1 VSASVVKDASDG
13 VPEWARVNILKSE
26 RVKGVPESFLST
38 DGHRIELH
46 ENEGSSRTCAI
57 DGRSNSCE
65 LSRAARCSP
74 EAVQS
79 IGRWTSNTFIGY
91 QRSNPGSVMAAT
103 TPAYESRDH
112 VSETESE
119 GDDIV
124 FETESDKLGSKPHTM
139 EAQHGFW
146 VNALLGEAAR
156 RVLSK
161 EEQGLGD
168 SLAGNHKRKREL
180 ELIAEVEVMLQID
193 SSQINE
199 LLSLIHI

>member
-1 VSASVVKDASDG
+1 
-13 VPEWARVNILKSE
+13 
-26 RVKGVPESFLST
+26 
-38 DGHRIELH
+38 
-46 ENEGSSRTCAI
+46 
-57 DGRSNSCE
+57 
-65 LSRAARCSP
+65 
-74 EAVQS
+74 
-79 IGRWTSNTFIGY
+79 
-91 QRSNPGSVMAAT
+91 
-103 TPAYESRDH
+103 
-112 VSETESE
+112 
-119 GDDIV
+119 
-124 FETESDKLGSKPHTM
+124 M

-199 LLSLIHI
+199 LQPLVSNLKVAIADLKSAFMSGEVVGEIKKMSLQKTYLKASNKLCQASVKLCNNKWWPQLFIAAFRASHPGRVDPDVDPIAMKAAFEGLISEEVLKTIVQQATTGEEIYLTGWPESSWAPESAMYS